1 MIEIFIGLLMVAL
14 TAVFVATEFA
24 LVKVNLTKLKK
35 LASEGNKKA
44 QTALRVVSNLD
55 VYLSACQ
62 LGITVASLVLG
73 SIGEPAVHH
82 MLGPMFELIHM
93 PEQGILLFSMLFV
106 TLFHVTLGEMVPKTI
121 SISYAE
127 KIAMNLVGLLVL
139 FYVMTKPVIWLMN
152 KLCYLVCKLI
162 GLKPANG
169 HGETYSEEELIMLM
183 SDSLEKGEIN
193 SSEYKYVSNIFEFD
207 ERQAREIMVPRTD
220 MRAIDIN
227 DSNEDIFQ
235 ILSQE
240 KYTRFPVVNNEK
252 DNIVG
257 MIHAKEFFIEYIKNK
272 DFPLESLFRPVMF
285 VSEAKPIRDLLREMQ
300 EKQVHFAILT
310 DEYGGT
316 EGLVTIED
324 ILEEIV
330 GEIRDEFDT
339 DERPEVEKIN
349 EEEIIVDGKLS
360 IHEVNNLL
368 EANIDE
374 EELETIGGWLYMKK
388 SELKV
393 KEKIKIDNLVFEL
406 LERSNTRFKRIKIQK
421 MA

>member
-1 MIEIFIGLLMVAL
+1 
-14 TAVFVATEFA
+14 
-24 LVKVNLTKLKK
+24 
-35 LASEGNKKA
+35 
-44 QTALRVVSNLD
+44 
-55 VYLSACQ
+55 
-62 LGITVASLVLG
+62 
-73 SIGEPAVHH
+73 
-82 MLGPMFELIHM
+82 
-93 PEQGILLFSMLFV
+93 V

-162 GLKPANG
+162 GLKPTNG